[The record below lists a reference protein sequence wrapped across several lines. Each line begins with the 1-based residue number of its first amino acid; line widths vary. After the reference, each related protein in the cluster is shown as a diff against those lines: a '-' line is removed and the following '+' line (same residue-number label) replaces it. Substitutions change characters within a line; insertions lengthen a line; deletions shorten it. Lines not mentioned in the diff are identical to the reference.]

1 MMFLHHTGP
10 AAPWSLVPSIKSHNS
25 PGLCGLC
32 KAGDWYIGTVVG
44 VETWEEWQTFSL
56 MVIDVDGASECCGE
70 STPCLIYVWDSPC
83 RALLGEYRGGR
94 KNSLCW
100 GWMNA
105 VRYSENSKR
114 CWEEQSSD
122 LGSGVLGVETTRQ
135 LPFCRMALRHS
146 VTVWTF
152 TALTKWHISKPEKWL
167 DRQWNVKVIKQR
179 FSIQELIIFQP
190 KCTWHEF
197 TV

>member
-25 PGLCGLC
+25 PGLCGLY
-32 KAGDWYIGTVVG
+32 KARGWYIGTVVG

-56 MVIDVDGASECCGE
+56 MVIDVEGASECCGE

-114 CWEEQSSD
+114 CWRSRAPTLDLVSWSWRGSYHSGGWRLDTVLLFGHSQPWPSD
-122 LGSGVLGVETTRQ
+122 
-135 LPFCRMALRHS
+135 
-146 VTVWTF
+146 
-152 TALTKWHISKPEKWL
+152 ISANLKN
-167 DRQWNVKVIKQR
+167 D
-179 FSIQELIIFQP
+179 
-190 KCTWHEF
+190 
-197 TV
+197 

>member
-1 MMFLHHTGP
+1 MRGVADLFT
-10 AAPWSLVPSIKSHNS
+10 N
-25 PGLCGLC
+25 
-32 KAGDWYIGTVVG
+32 GDWCGRSY
-44 VETWEEWQTFSL
+44 
-56 MVIDVDGASECCGE
+56 SECCGE

-114 CWEEQSSD
+114 CWRRRAPTLD
-122 LGSGVLGVETTRQ
+122 LVSWELKPRGSYHSAGWH
-135 LPFCRMALRHS
+135 LRHS

-152 TALTKWHISKPEKWL
+152 TALTKWHISKTEKWL
-167 DRQWNVKVIKQR
+167 DRQWNVKVIKQH

-190 KCTWHEF
+190 KCIWHEF